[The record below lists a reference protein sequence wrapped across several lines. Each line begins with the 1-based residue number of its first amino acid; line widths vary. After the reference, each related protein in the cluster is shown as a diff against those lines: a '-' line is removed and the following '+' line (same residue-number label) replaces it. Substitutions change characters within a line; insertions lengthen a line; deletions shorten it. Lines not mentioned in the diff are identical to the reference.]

1 MNATVEEAS
10 LTPVIKTE
18 KLRHVYSKGTPF
30 EHVALDNID
39 LEIQPGEVLGVIGH
53 TGSGK
58 STLIQHLNGL
68 LRPDS
73 GKVFFEGKDVNSS
86 KAFSHSV
93 RFNVGLVFQYPEYQ
107 LFEDTVFKD
116 IAFGPKNMGLSEDEI
131 KNRVYEA
138 AEFVA
143 LPSECLEKSPFE
155 LSGGEKRKAAIAGV
169 IAMRPKVLILDEP
182 TAGLDPLGCSNLM
195 ENIRQYRIKNNA
207 TVILVTHSME
217 QIASEVDRLVVLSE
231 GRIILQ
237 GKPEE
242 VFSHTEELARLRLA
256 VPEVTEIFA
265 ELGRMG
271 VNVPSGVFTLEQ
283 AVSAIDA
290 AWHIASPSPLFKAT
304 TAPAAIAAAAPI
316 SA

>member
-1 MNATVEEAS
+1 M
-10 LTPVIKTE
+10 TPVIKTE

-39 LEIQPGEVLGVIGH
+39 LEVRAGEVLGLIGH

-73 GKVFFEGKDVNSS
+73 GTVFFEGRDINSS

-116 IAFGPKNMGLSEDEI
+116 IAFGPKNMGLDESEI
-131 KNRVYEA
+131 KQRVMEA
-138 AEFVA
+138 ADFVE
-143 LPSECLEKSPFE
+143 LPSAYLEKSPFE

-182 TAGLDPLGCSNLM
+182 TAGLDPLGCTSLM

-207 TVILVTHSME
+207 TIILVTHSME
-217 QIASEVDRLVVLSE
+217 QIANEVDRLAVLSK
-231 GRIILQ
+231 GRIILE
-237 GKPEE
+237 GSPRE
-242 VFSHTEELARLRLA
+242 VFSHADELAKLRLA

-265 ELGRMG
+265 ELDRMG
-271 VNVPSGVFTLEQ
+271 ISVPSGVFTLEQ
-283 AVSAIDA
+283 ALEAIDA
-290 AWHIASPSPLFKAT
+290 LSGRGAHA
-304 TAPAAIAAAAPI
+304 
-316 SA
+316 